1 LTIKIESQVTGIE
14 GDKMKYLT
22 NTRFVRYGAL
32 LACLFVTT
40 FLASMVA
47 NATDAYPTKFIRLIL
62 PFPPGGGTDTLSR
75 ILGKKMGDAM
85 GQSIVVDNRPG
96 AAGNIATGLAA
107 RAPKDGYTLLMG
119 FSTALVVN
127 PSLYPDLNVN
137 IERSFAP
144 VSLIANAEYVLVV
157 SPSLHIDTVKQ
168 LIDYAKAHP
177 GKLNYSSSGVGS
189 PLHLAG
195 ALFASRAGIQ
205 LVHVPANGGGPSI
218 LDVLNGQSQMA
229 FGSVASTLPFIRA
242 GKLKAL
248 AISGL
253 KRSPV
258 LPNLPTIDESGL
270 PGFNVVT
277 WYGLLA
283 PAGTP
288 QPVIDTLH
296 DQLIK
301 ALADPEVK
309 RSMENEGL
317 MPETST
323 PQAFADRIRSDTGTW
338 SKLVK
343 QFDIKVE

>member
-1 LTIKIESQVTGIE
+1 
-14 GDKMKYLT
+14 MKSFT
-22 NTRFVRYGAL
+22 HSKWVRYGAL
-32 LACLFVTT
+32 LACLAATT
-40 FLASMVA
+40 LSASVA
-47 NATDAYPTKFIRLIL
+47 AYADDAYPSRFIRFVL

-96 AAGNIATGLAA
+96 AAGNIATMLAA
-107 RAPKDGYTLLMG
+107 RAPRDGYTLLMG

-127 PSLYPDLNVN
+127 PSLYPDLKVN
-137 IERSFAP
+137 IQKDFEP
-144 VSLIANAEYVLVV
+144 ISLIADAEYVLVV

-177 GKLNYSSSGVGS
+177 GKLNYSSSGVGG

-229 FGSVASTLPFIRA
+229 FGSVASTLPFIKA

-253 KRSPV
+253 KRSSV
-258 LPNLPTIDESGL
+258 LPDLPTVAESGL
-270 PGFNVVT
+270 PGFDVVT

-283 PAGTP
+283 PSGTP
-288 QPVIDTLH
+288 QPVIAKLH
-296 DQLIK
+296 DQMVK
-301 ALADPEVK
+301 TLADPEVQK
-309 RSMENEGL
+309 SMENEGL
-317 MPETST
+317 TPETDT
-323 PQAFADRIRSDTGTW
+323 PEAFAARIKSDTDTW

-343 QFDIKVE
+343 QFGIKVE

>member
-1 LTIKIESQVTGIE
+1 MNDAGEKRMER
-14 GDKMKYLT
+14 MK
-22 NTRFVRYGAL
+22 RYASAL
-32 LACLFVTT
+32 LCLFAAL
-40 FLASMVA
+40 FLALFSGSMPA
-47 NATDAYPTKFIRLIL
+47 AAADAYPGKFVRLIL

-85 GQSIVVDNRPG
+85 GQTIVIDNRPG
-96 AAGNIATGLAA
+96 AAGNIATVLAA

-127 PSLYPDLNVN
+127 PSLYPDLTVHVQRDFSP
-137 IERSFAP
+137 I
-144 VSLIANAEYVLVV
+144 SLVGDAQYVLVV

-177 GKLNYSSSGVGS
+177 GSLNYSSSGVGG

-195 ALFASRAGIQ
+195 ALFASRAGINV
-205 LVHVPANGGGPSI
+205 VHVPANGGGPSI

-229 FGSVASTLPFIRA
+229 FGSIASTLPFIKS
-242 GKLKAL
+242 GKLKPL
-248 AISGL
+248 AVSGA
-253 KRSPV
+253 KRSTVFPD
-258 LPNLPTIDESGL
+258 LPTVDESGL

-288 QPVIDTLH
+288 APVIAKLH
-296 DQLIK
+296 EELLK
-301 ALADPEVK
+301 ALADPDVK

-317 MPETST
+317 TPESST
-323 PQAFADRIRSDTGTW
+323 PAAFAARIQADTDTW
-338 SKLVK
+338 SKLIK
-343 QFDIKVE
+343 QFDIKVQ